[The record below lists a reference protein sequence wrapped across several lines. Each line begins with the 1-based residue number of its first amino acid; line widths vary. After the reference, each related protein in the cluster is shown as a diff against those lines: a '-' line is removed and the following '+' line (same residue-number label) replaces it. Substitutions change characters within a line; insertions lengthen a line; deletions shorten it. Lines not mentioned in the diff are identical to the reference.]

1 LSAAAPAADRAHE
14 GGAHPRWITATVM
27 LATVIQTVDSTIAN
41 VALPRMQGTFGA
53 TQEQIAW
60 VLTSYIVAS
69 AICMPLTGF
78 LASRI
83 GRKRVFVGSVIGFT
97 VASMLC
103 GAAASLE
110 QIVAFRLMQG
120 VFGACLV
127 PLSQSVLLDTWP
139 RDRHAAAMAAW
150 GIGVMI
156 GPIMGPTLGG
166 WLTEH
171 YNWRWVFY
179 INLPLG
185 IASAL
190 GLLVYL
196 PRDRPDPAR
205 RFDLTGFAFL
215 AIGLASL
222 QLMLDR
228 GATLDWF
235 ASREIVLEAGLAAL
249 CLYLF
254 VAHIFTHPEPFI
266 EPALFADRNF
276 SAGLVL
282 AFAIGIVLLATMTLL
297 PPFLQNIAGY
307 PVLDIGIALAPRG
320 FGTMAAMLVVGRIG
334 NHIDPRILIALGF
347 GLTAYSLHD
356 MAGFDLDVQMSAI
369 VRTGVVQGLGI
380 GFVFSPLT
388 AVTFASLPARH
399 RNEGTAL
406 FSLVRSIGSS
416 IGISVVV
423 SQLSRNVQANHAA
436 LSEHVD
442 PARLAL
448 RLAIEAGTWRL
459 DTVEG
464 LAALDAELTRQAS
477 TLAFLQDFRMMM
489 WVSIAAIPMV
499 LLLRRPP
506 AAGAKHTGQAAAIE

>member
-1 LSAAAPAADRAHE
+1 MSAGAPGA
-14 GGAHPRWITATVM
+14 GGAVAHPRWITATVM

-41 VALPRMQGTFGA
+41 VALPRMQGAFGA
-53 TQEQIAW
+53 TQDQIAW

-78 LASRI
+78 LADRL
-83 GRKRVFVGSVIGFT
+83 GRKRVFVASVVGFT
-97 VASMLC
+97 IASMLC

-110 QIVAFRLMQG
+110 QIVLFRLLQG

-139 RDRHAAAMAAW
+139 RDKHAAAMAAW

-156 GPIMGPTLGG
+156 GPILGPTLGG

-171 YNWRWVFY
+171 YDWRWVFY

-185 IASAL
+185 VASAL
-190 GLLVYL
+190 GLLTYL
-196 PRDRPDPAR
+196 PRDRPDTSR

-235 ASREIVLEAGLAAL
+235 ESREVVLEAALAAL

-254 VAHIFTHPEPFI
+254 VVHIFTHHQPFI

-276 SAGLVL
+276 SAGLAL
-282 AFAIGIVLLATMTLL
+282 AFSIGIVLLATMTLL
-297 PPFLQNIAGY
+297 PPFLQNLMGY

-320 FGTMAAMLVVGRIG
+320 FGTMAAMLVFGRMG
-334 NHIDPRILIALGF
+334 DRVDPRLLIALGF

-356 MAGFDLDVQMSAI
+356 MAGFDTNVQMSAI
-369 VRTGVVQGLGI
+369 VFTGVVQGLGI

-388 AVTFASLPARH
+388 AVTFASLAPRH

-423 SQLSRNVQANHAA
+423 SQLAHNIQANHAA

-442 PARLAL
+442 PTRLPL
-448 RLAIEAGTWRL
+448 RLAIEAGTWQL

-464 LAALDAELTRQAS
+464 LAALDAEVTRQA
-477 TLAFLQDFRMMM
+477 TMIAFLQDFRLMM
-489 WVSIAAIPMV
+489 WVSLAAMPLV

-506 AAGAKHTGQAAAIE
+506 AARGPDATPAAAVD